1 MSDFDRFKFLELFAS
16 PPKAKRKRS
25 SSKSSKTSSEKQK
38 QAAKIQKKEESEI
51 FLDTIAKLE
60 KQPTMVGTSSSAL
73 KKQLS
78 RTNLEQKYDSPDKSV
93 IQNISCDEDK
103 FIYQPAGS
111 CKKESIAKQFFGGN
125 YAQNA
130 ANLKVVKHEPKILY
144 SDPDIFEFPS
154 EAEVLRNLPKT
165 LNSRLENL
173 ISSFKSPTRKVAKP
187 GGFVEKFRGVINKR
201 KKDSLKGFNT
211 LTYKELKEGEQKIKV
226 ISIAL
231 TSKSQYLIK
240 FTFLD
245 ESEGEIMDG
254 KENLASLRVSL
265 YGEILKSYGQFIVR
279 IAHSV
284 EFKEATIMHDIEHMR
299 AF

>member
-25 SSKSSKTSSEKQK
+25 SSKSRSKTSSEKQR
-38 QAAKIQKKEESEI
+38 QSAKIQKKEESET
-51 FLDTIAKLE
+51 FLNTIAKLE

-103 FIYQPAGS
+103 FIYQPAA
-111 CKKESIAKQFFGGN
+111 KKESIAKQFFGGN

-130 ANLKVVKHEPKILY
+130 ANLKVVKHEPQILY
-144 SDPDIFEFPS
+144 SDPIIFEFPS

-173 ISSFKSPTRKVAKP
+173 ISSFKSPTRKVVKP
-187 GGFVEKFRGVINKR
+187 GGFVERFRGVINKR

-245 ESEGEIMDG
+245 ESEGAVMDG

-279 IAHSV
+279 IAHSI